1 MLSVLPRGYTLCG
14 MSDRWTMIGG
24 FVALAGLILF
34 QANATRADLRD
45 IRAELRDIRVEI
57 RDIRTELVD
66 LNERVTRIETR
77 LDYEIPRQSEPSPDT
92 SQAG

>member
-1 MLSVLPRGYTLCG
+1 
-14 MSDRWTMIGG
+14 MIGG

-45 IRAELRDIRVEI
+45 IRAELRDIR
-57 RDIRTELVD
+57 TELVD

-77 LDYEIPRQSEPSPDT
+77 LDYEIPRQPEPSPDT
-92 SQAG
+92 SQEG

>member
-45 IRAELRDIRVEI
+45 IRAELRDIR
-57 RDIRTELVD
+57 TELVD

-92 SQAG
+92 SQEG

>member
-1 MLSVLPRGYTLCG
+1 
-14 MSDRWTMIGG
+14 MIGG

-45 IRAELRDIRVEI
+45 IRAEL

-92 SQAG
+92 SQEG

>member
-34 QANATRADLRD
+34 QANATRADV
-45 IRAELRDIRVEI
+45 RDIRVEI
-57 RDIRTELVD
+57 RDIRTKLVELD
-66 LNERVTRIETR
+66 ERITGIETR

-92 SQAG
+92 SQES